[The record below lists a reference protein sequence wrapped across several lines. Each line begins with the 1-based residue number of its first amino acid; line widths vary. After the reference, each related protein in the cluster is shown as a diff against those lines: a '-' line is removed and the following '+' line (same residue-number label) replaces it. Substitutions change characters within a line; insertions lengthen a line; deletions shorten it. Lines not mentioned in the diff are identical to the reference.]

1 MIREKSFQNIYVK
14 LLKELK
20 EQEIVGVRGFKTKEL
35 INTQFEL
42 KNPFDC
48 TLDNSKDYKY
58 WKYIVKEIM
67 VFLSGT
73 LDASEFI
80 KISSFWN
87 KCKDDFGK
95 INSNYGYF
103 VFHKQTP
110 QKISQFEWVSNNLKN
125 DMFSRQAIINF
136 NSIEHKYKNNNDLVC
151 TIFLQFIIRNTGKG
165 RGTSPS
171 RPALDVY
178 GFMRSNDLIFGLR
191 YDIVFFCFIQI
202 MMWISLK
209 NKYKELQL
217 GSYYHYATSLHIY
230 SHHFNLLHRK
240 PQ

>member
-1 MIREKSFQNIYVK
+1 MIREKSFENIYIR

-20 EQEIVGVRGFKTKEL
+20 KQEIVGVRGFETKEL

-42 KNPFDC
+42 KDPFDC

-95 INSNYGYF
+95 INSNYGYL
-103 VFHKQTP
+103 VFHKKTP
-110 QKISQFEWVSNNLKN
+110 PMVAGDPHSGISQFEWVANNLKN
-125 DMFSRQAIINF
+125 DMFSRQAIINL
-136 NSIEHKYKNNNDLVC
+136 NSIEHKYKDNNDLVC
-151 TIFLQFIIRNTGKG
+151 TIFLQFIIRKNK
-165 RGTSPS
+165 
-171 RPALDVY
+171 LDMY

-230 SHHFNLLHRK
+230 SHHFNLLRKK